1 MKKSISLLL
10 VAILIVTSIAT
21 VAFAADPVVNSTK
34 LTIESKNAEPG
45 ETVTL
50 DVTAEGDDIGGFGF
64 FIQAEGLTLGEISSD
79 LPGFVYHGSTVGF
92 ATMTAIDGNST
103 LFTMTITVPE
113 DIQPGKY
120 PVSMIVDYVGDG
132 DAIDME
138 YELVEGYITIDCVHA
153 WGEWVVTTPATC
165 EAEGVETATCSICG
179 ATKTQAI
186 AALGHKE
193 GEYKLTHEAENC
205 QDHDVFTAEC
215 VNGCGKTWTKLGDAG
230 DHVWGEWTH
239 DDAKDKAAHYRYC
252 SVEKCGESEKEA
264 HKMKWGEVVEP
275 VHGKGCDGKNKDKD
289 VVCVDGHQDGECTV
303 CGKTSTVVIK
313 AGCGPVPPTG
323 DISGVVTTSISALV
337 IVLFSAVAIVI
348 KRKTAI

>member
-10 VAILIVTSIAT
+10 VALLIVTSIAT
-21 VAFAADPVVNSTK
+21 VAFAAGSTK
-34 LTIESKNAEPG
+34 LTIGSADAKAG

-50 DVTAEGDDIGGFGF
+50 EVKVDGDDFGSF
-64 FIQAEGLTLGEISSD
+64 GMKIKAEGLTIGEMTPVLKD
-79 LPGFVYHGSTVGF
+79 VVVNNGTAGF
-92 ATMTAIDGNST
+92 ASSGSVEGKQT
-103 LFTMTITVPE
+103 LFTIDIIVPE
-113 DIQPGKY
+113 DVKPGNY
-120 PVSMIVDYVGDG
+120 PVV
-132 DAIDME
+132 IDLDFIADE
-138 YELVEGYITIDCVHA
+138 AFEDLNVEVVNGVISIGCDHA

-230 DHVWGEWTH
+230 DHVWGEWTY